1 MALKVKP
8 LYLLRHEDQSGLSG
22 TGVVAVGCQFPNG
35 RIVFQWV
42 SYRSSI
48 EIYDSLENLI
58 EIHGHEGKTEV
69 VFGDCPSPNKDIEN
83 KKPRKGRSRRMLAP

>member
-8 LYLLRHEDQSGLSG
+8 FYLLRHEDANGLSG

-42 SYRSSI
+42 TYRSSM

-69 VFGDCPSPNKDIEN
+69 IFGECPQPKAES
-83 KKPRKGRSRRMLAP
+83 KKRSKKKI

>member
-8 LYLLRHEDQSGLSG
+8 FYLYRHEDLNGLSG

-42 SYRSSI
+42 TYRSSM

-69 VFGDCPSPNKDIEN
+69 VFGECPTDKTETKT
-83 KKPRKGRSRRMLAP
+83 KKTKKKTQS